1 VDEELA
7 DALRLGDPPVVAL
20 VRDGRTLL
28 DCRSLTDAEVDE
40 VAAAVLALR

>member
-1 VDEELA
+1 MI
-7 DALRLGDPPVVAL
+7 AL

-28 DCRSLTDAEVDE
+28 DCRTLTDAEVDE